1 MAVGDGGIKIVD
13 KSKITVTELKTTMA
27 ALAADLQTLLR
38 GSTFANNDIIY
49 QIMYERNKNSNDVTV
64 YVVFEDQ

>member
-13 KSKITVTELKTTMA
+13 KTKITVAELKTTMA
-27 ALAADLQTLLR
+27 ALAADLQALLR
-38 GSTFANNDIIY
+38 GATFANDDIIY
-49 QIMYERNKNSNDVTV
+49 QIMYEKNKNSNDVTV

>member
-1 MAVGDGGIKIVD
+1 MAVGDGGVKIVD
-13 KSKITVTELKTTMA
+13 KTKITVAELKTTMA
-27 ALAADLQTLLR
+27 ALAADLQALLR
-38 GSTFANNDIIY
+38 GSTFANGDIIY

>member
-1 MAVGDGGIKIVD
+1 MAVGDGGVKIVD
-13 KSKITVTELKTTMA
+13 KTKVTVAELKTTMD
-27 ALAADLQTLLR
+27 ALAADLQALLR

>member
-27 ALAADLQTLLR
+27 GLASSLQTLLR
-38 GSTFANNDIIY
+38 GSTFANDDIIY

-64 YVVFEDQ
+64 YVVWEDQ

>member
-1 MAVGDGGIKIVD
+1 MAVGDGGIKIV
-13 KSKITVTELKTTMA
+13 
-27 ALAADLQTLLR
+27 
-38 GSTFANNDIIY
+38 ANNDIIY

>member
-13 KSKITVTELKTTMA
+13 KTKITVTELKTTMDG
-27 ALAADLQTLLR
+27 LAAALQTLLR
-38 GSTFANNDIIY
+38 GATFANNDIIY

-64 YVVFEDQ
+64 YVVWEDQ

>member
-1 MAVGDGGIKIVD
+1 MAVGDGGVKIVD
-13 KSKITVTELKTTMA
+13 KTKITVTELKTTMA

>member
-1 MAVGDGGIKIVD
+1 MAVGDGGVKIVD
-13 KSKITVTELKTTMA
+13 KTKITVAELKTTMA
-27 ALAADLQTLLR
+27 ALAVDLQALLR

>member
-27 ALAADLQTLLR
+27 GLASALQTLLR
-38 GSTFANNDIIY
+38 GSTFANDDIIY

-64 YVVFEDQ
+64 YVVWEDQ

>member
-1 MAVGDGGIKIVD
+1 VAVGDGGIKIVD
-13 KSKITVTELKTTMA
+13 KTKITVA
-27 ALAADLQTLLR
+27 SLATNLASLQTDLQTFLR

-49 QIMYERNKNSNDVTV
+49 QIIYERNKNNNDVMV

>member
-1 MAVGDGGIKIVD
+1 MAG
-13 KSKITVTELKTTMA
+13 
-27 ALAADLQTLLR
+27 LASELQTFLR